1 MLDLEM
7 FLLSFPYF
15 FKTNPNIFY
24 FSRLFLSKVTS
35 SRVPRPE
42 VPCQKNLEIRNL
54 EINK

>member
-1 MLDLEM
+1 MLDLEI